1 MLHSFVGENDA
12 VVRRTVKEPMLRYLA
27 SSANLVGQYTA
38 SVPFFQQRCTNAA
51 TAPLAADHVHDA
63 LEFSFERYYATSSL
77 LGTMDSCLEM
87 TDRLR
92 AMGVDEVACLIDF
105 GVPADEVLAALPLL
119 AELRELAN
127 IDDTELAMA

>member
-1 MLHSFVGENDA
+1 
-12 VVRRTVKEPMLRYLA
+12 VR
-27 SSANLVGQYTA
+27 
-38 SVPFFQQRCTNAA
+38 
-51 TAPLAADHVHDA
+51 DA

-77 LGTMDSCLEM
+77 MGTMDQCLAM

-105 GVPADEVLAALPLL
+105 GVDADTVLSALPLL

-127 IDDTELAMA
+127 VSEDEVATA